1 MWNIDYNEID
11 HYDNGKGNIEEC
23 NNDEDGKDNDE
34 DDSNTDDDNQY

>member
-11 HYDNGKGNIEEC
+11 HQGNGKGNIEEC